1 MNKRIRKKRAKRANI
16 YIGDRMYTREEL
28 KIHHMVIIA
37 RGLITLY
44 SQIKN
49 PKIIKPRVKALVNYI
64 YKDRTKKYQ
73 HLSYKHLKFARHL
86 KPKPEFIMSNTSTM
100 PKVIAGGKTMKYNS
114 STFIQFGGN
123 NNGTEN
129 ME

>member
-1 MNKRIRKKRAKRANI
+1 MNKRIRKKRRKRANI
-16 YIGDRMYTREEL
+16 YIGDHMYTREEL

-64 YKDRTKKYQ
+64 YKDRTRKYN

-86 KPKPEFIMSNTSTM
+86 KPKPEFVMSNTSTM
-100 PKVIAGGKTMKYNS
+100 PKIISGGKTMKYNS

-123 NNGTEN
+123 NGTEN

>member
-1 MNKRIRKKRAKRANI
+1 MNKRIRKKRAKRANL
-16 YIGDRMYTREEL
+16 YIGDHMYTREEL
-28 KIHHMVIIA
+28 KIHHKVIIC

-44 SQIKN
+44 HQIKN

-64 YKDRTKKYQ
+64 YKDRTRKYQ

-86 KPKPEFIMSNTSTM
+86 KPKPEFVMSDTSTM

-114 STFIQFGGN
+114 STFIQFTGGDDN
-123 NNGTEN
+123 NE
-129 ME
+129 

>member
-1 MNKRIRKKRAKRANI
+1 MNKRIRKKRAKLADIR
-16 YIGDRMYTREEL
+16 IGDHVYTRKEL
-28 KIHHMVIIA
+28 KIHHMVIIC

-44 SQIKN
+44 HQIKN

-86 KPKPEFIMSNTSTM
+86 EPKPEFVMSNTSTM
-100 PKVIAGGKTMKYNS
+100 PKIIPGGKTMKYGS
-114 STFIQFGGN
+114 STFIKFEPIKGAN
-123 NNGTEN
+123 INE
-129 ME
+129 

>member
-1 MNKRIRKKRAKRANI
+1 MNKRIRKKRRKRANL
-16 YIGDRMYTREEL
+16 YIGDHMYTREEL

-44 SQIKN
+44 HQIKN

-86 KPKPEFIMSNTSTM
+86 EPKPEFVMSNTSTM
-100 PKVIAGGKTMKYNS
+100 PKIIPGGKTMKYGS
-114 STFIQFGGN
+114 STFIKFEPIKGAN
-123 NNGTEN
+123 INE
-129 ME
+129 